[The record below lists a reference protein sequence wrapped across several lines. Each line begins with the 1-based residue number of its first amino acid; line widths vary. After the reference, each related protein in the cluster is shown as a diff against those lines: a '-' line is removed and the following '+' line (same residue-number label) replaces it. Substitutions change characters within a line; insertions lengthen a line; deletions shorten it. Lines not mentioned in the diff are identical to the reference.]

1 MWTFLRRGGDTSH
14 QKKRVSLFEISRK
27 SLNLP
32 DHGTSGPLHLSYADQ
47 FEKGLTDVFQAAEE
61 LGLGVNSGKLI
72 GFLAG
77 DLFILL
83 QSHAGKDTDSSF
95 SQM

>member
-1 MWTFLRRGGDTSH
+1 
-14 QKKRVSLFEISRK
+14 
-27 SLNLP
+27 
-32 DHGTSGPLHLSYADQ
+32 
-47 FEKGLTDVFQAAEE
+47 VFQAAEE
-61 LGLGVNSGKLI
+61 LGLGVNSGKLV

-83 QSHAGKDTDSSF
+83 QSHAGKDTDFSF

>member
-1 MWTFLRRGGDTSH
+1 
-14 QKKRVSLFEISRK
+14 
-27 SLNLP
+27 
-32 DHGTSGPLHLSYADQ
+32 
-47 FEKGLTDVFQAAEE
+47 VFQAAEE
-61 LGLGVNSGKLI
+61 LGLRVNSGKLI

-83 QSHAGKDTDSSF
+83 QSHAAEDADSSI

>member
-1 MWTFLRRGGDTSH
+1 M
-14 QKKRVSLFEISRK
+14 

-32 DHGTSGPLHLSYADQ
+32 DHGTSGPLHLSYADP

-83 QSHAGKDTDSSF
+83 ESNVGEDADSSI
-95 SQM
+95 S

>member
-1 MWTFLRRGGDTSH
+1 M
-14 QKKRVSLFEISRK
+14 SRN

-32 DHGTSGPLHLSYADQ
+32 DHGTSGPLHLSYANE

-72 GFLAG
+72 GFLARY
-77 DLFILL
+77 LFILL
-83 QSHAGKDTDSSF
+83 QSHVCVDADPSP